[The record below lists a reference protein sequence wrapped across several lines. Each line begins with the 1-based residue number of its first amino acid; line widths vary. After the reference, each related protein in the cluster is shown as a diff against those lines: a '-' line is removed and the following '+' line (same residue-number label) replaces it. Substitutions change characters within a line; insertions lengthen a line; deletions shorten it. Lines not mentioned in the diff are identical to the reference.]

1 VRARGRVPG
10 RRALLALCAAAVI
23 TFVALACNPSSYASP
38 TPPATATAGPAGTP
52 VPLASFGPLTIDP
65 ALLGVLP
72 ASVAGLPV
80 MESPEGDADART
92 NRVLPSIAEA
102 AVSGVAVDTASGDLV
117 VALVVRLRAG
127 TFDDAAFR
135 SWRDSYD
142 LGACAASGGVTGD
155 AEAQIG
161 GRTVFVGTCANGL
174 HTYHAWIADKN
185 LLVSASSI
193 GSRRL
198 GEDLMANLRP

>member
-1 VRARGRVPG
+1 VTRRDRGAGRATI
-10 RRALLALCAAAVI
+10 LAIAAVTI
-23 TFVALACNPSSYASP
+23 ASAAVACNPSPSATP
-38 TPPATATAGPAGTP
+38 TGVATQTVGPAGTP
-52 VPLASFGPLTIDP
+52 VPLGSFGPITIDP
-65 ALLGVLP
+65 SLLGVLP
-72 ASVAGLPV
+72 ATVSGLPV
-80 MESPEGDADART
+80 MESPEGDADATT
-92 NRVLPSIAEA
+92 NRVLPSLASA
-102 AVSGVAVDTASGDLV
+102 AVAGVAVDTASGDLV

-161 GRTVFVGTCANGL
+161 GRTVFVGSCANGL
-174 HTYHAWIADKN
+174 HTYHAWIAGVN